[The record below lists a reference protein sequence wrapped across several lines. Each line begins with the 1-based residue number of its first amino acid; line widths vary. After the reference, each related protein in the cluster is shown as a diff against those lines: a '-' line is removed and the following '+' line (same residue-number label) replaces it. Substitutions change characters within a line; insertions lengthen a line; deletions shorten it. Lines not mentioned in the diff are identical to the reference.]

1 MFRIFHVNFVIS
13 NDNISWRATLR
24 IKRMI
29 YARAIRTR
37 IIRRETS
44 FFDRD
49 HDFEINFRDKKFV
62 DNICYRNIK
71 VISYSR
77 TNGYINISYPLNK
90 RSIRKEEN
98 INFTRHF
105 LIRNI
110 LLIKNGK
117 IKLLQDMKKIE
128 FSERKLNINIKKRM
142 KWFRNNYINNHTF
155 VLSIFLIKFFLI
167 KLSIIFRCDWK
178 IEKANYFSI
187 YFSQKKQTL
196 II

>member
-1 MFRIFHVNFVIS
+1 MFRIFHVNFVVP
-13 NDNISWRATLR
+13 NDNIFWRATLR

-29 YARAIRTR
+29 YAQAIRTR
-37 IIRRETS
+37 IIQRETS
-44 FFDRD
+44 YFDRD

-110 LLIKNGK
+110 LLIKKMERLNYYK
-117 IKLLQDMKKIE
+117 I
-128 FSERKLNINIKKRM
+128 
-142 KWFRNNYINNHTF
+142 
-155 VLSIFLIKFFLI
+155 
-167 KLSIIFRCDWK
+167 
-178 IEKANYFSI
+178 
-187 YFSQKKQTL
+187 
-196 II
+196 

>member
-1 MFRIFHVNFVIS
+1 
-13 NDNISWRATLR
+13 
-24 IKRMI
+24 MI
-29 YARAIRTR
+29 YAQAIRTR
-37 IIRRETS
+37 IIQRETS
-44 FFDRD
+44 YFDRD

-128 FSERKLNINIKKRM
+128 LSEKKLNINIKKRM
-142 KWFRNNYINNHTF
+142 K
-155 VLSIFLIKFFLI
+155 
-167 KLSIIFRCDWK
+167 
-178 IEKANYFSI
+178 
-187 YFSQKKQTL
+187 
-196 II
+196 